1 MKRFMTSM
9 LLAFGAFVTCLY
21 APPSDAAVTA
31 YKLVQGTSSTDLA
44 TKVATQILAG
54 YQPIGAAFVDGQNS
68 GKINQTMVLGTPA
81 TIATY
86 ETTEISI
93 PVPVTS
99 GTVTI
104 TPDAYL
110 YNVAIEP
117 AGTLAA
123 LTVNITAGTRNGQQV
138 RVFYKQIITTLTN
151 GANLA
156 ADAKALST
164 SAAVGDVH
172 VYVWSV
178 AFTKWERMQ

>member
-1 MKRFMTSM
+1 MKRFMI
-9 LLAFGAFVTCLY
+9 LAIAGLMACAAYT
-21 APPSDAAVTA
+21 ADAAVTN
-31 YKLVQGTSSTDLA
+31 YKVVTGKTTADLA
-44 TKVATQILAG
+44 TNVATQIGNG
-54 YQPIGAAFVDGQNS
+54 YQPIGPAFTGQS
-68 GKINQTMVLGTPA
+68 GFLSQTMVLGTPV
-81 TIATY
+81 TIASY

-93 PVPVTS
+93 PVPTTG

-138 RVFYKQIITTLTN
+138 RVFFKQIITTLTN

-156 ADAKALST
+156 ADAKALAT
-164 SAAVGDVH
+164 SAAVGDSLL
-172 VYVWSV
+172 YVWSTS
-178 AFTKWERMQ
+178 FSKWERMQ